1 MFCLAIKRK
10 KPGAHLALRWESQS
24 PKGTYYVIPF
34 MTVRE
39 TEDRSVLPG
48 VRAGVGPEGRCS
60 AIKGRT
66 RGPSG
71 GELFSLLAVV
81 VDT

>member
-1 MFCLAIKRK
+1 
-10 KPGAHLALRWESQS
+10 
-24 PKGTYYVIPF
+24 

-71 GELFSLLAVV
+71 GELFSILAVV